1 MIFNYSSPF
10 PCILIAFSSFACPA
24 LSEQTFNL
32 LTGPTVK
39 AFLIT
44 KVPQPLSLPW
54 PGYPASCPP
63 PPISQLVSQSMTSLI
78 WHLLDLPSLFIH
90 PSCPTV
96 LLSHC
101 SLSLLH
107 TLVLSH
113 SNCRIC
119 FKLYQSPFSPFAN
132 QINSHSQSNRNPSK
146 AMESV
151 IYDAISKVQGRPCWA
166 PTLPSTL
173 PCPALLCG
181 CACCV
186 GSALGCTLLISWP
199 HIARHS

>member
-1 MIFNYSSPF
+1 MARIPPSPYQSASQSDYDESHLAFAWFALFIYSS
-10 PCILIAFSSFACPA
+10 ILSDCLA
-24 LSEQTFNL
+24 
-32 LTGPTVK
+32 V
-39 AFLIT
+39 
-44 KVPQPLSLPW
+44 
-54 PGYPASCPP
+54 
-63 PPISQLVSQSMTSLI
+63 
-78 WHLLDLPSLFIH
+78 
-90 PSCPTV
+90 
-96 LLSHC
+96 
-101 SLSLLH
+101 SLSLSLYLSPTH
-107 TLVLSH
+107 ILVLSH

-146 AMESV
+146 AMDSV